1 MYSKNLL
8 NNKKTILDYYNKG
21 KLEKVIKL
29 GKKFLKINNDFQI
42 LYVLGLTYLT
52 LKDYLE
58 AEKFF
63 KNIILLKPNAENFYI
78 YGNIQKQLKNYNE
91 AAENFLKAI
100 NLKSDYSEA
109 YNNLGN
115 TKFKLGFIDE
125 AIENYQNAIK
135 YNEKNIP
142 AYFNLAHVYSEEKN
156 FGDLKKVL
164 QDVLKFDE
172 NNTTALNDLGYLNLI
187 LGNVDKGRKL
197 FERVLNID
205 GEHIRAFKNY
215 FLITKAEEGNE
226 FLKKLEKIDL
236 SNVNDEDKV
245 LAYTSL
251 SKCNFDL
258 NQSALALKYLEEAHK
273 IKRINS
279 SFNIKTEKKLFEKI
293 KYIFKKNFNEFTTH
307 KNKLKIIP
315 IFIVGMPRSG
325 TTLLEQVL
333 SSHSNIHGAGELN
346 YLPKIID
353 NLKLDKLHN
362 FDSFIKTIRSV
373 YHNKVSKISNKK
385 FVIDK
390 LPMNFRWVGF
400 IAKAFPEAKI
410 IHIKRNPMAICWSNY
425 KINFPDP
432 GMDFSLSQ
440 QDTAKYYILY
450 DDLMKFWSDKLREKI
465 ININYENFVNDFEN
479 ETQNLVRK
487 LNIKWEENLKNYNKN
502 VRPVQTASLLQV
514 RDKINKN
521 TSEEWKKY
529 KNSLKTM
536 QEILKQHK
544 INF

>member
-1 MYSKNLL
+1 MNSKNLL
-8 NNKKTILDYYNKG
+8 NNKKTILDNYNKG

-29 GKKFLKINNDFQI
+29 GKKYLKTNNDFQI
-42 LYVLGLTYLT
+42 LYALGLTYLT

-63 KNIILLKPNAENFYI
+63 KSIILLKPNAENYYI
-78 YGNIQKQLKNYNE
+78 YGNIHKQLKNYNE
-91 AAENFLKAI
+91 ALENFLKAI
-100 NLKSDYSEA
+100 NLKPDYSEA

-115 TKFKLGFIDE
+115 IKFKLGFIDE
-125 AIENYQNAIK
+125 AVKNYQKAIK
-135 YNEKNIP
+135 YNKKNIP

-156 FGDLKKVL
+156 FNDLKKIL
-164 QDVLKFDE
+164 REVLKFDA

-187 LGNVDKGRKL
+187 LGNVDEARKL
-197 FERVLNID
+197 FERVID
-205 GEHIRAFKNY
+205 IDDKHIRAFKNY
-215 FLITKAEEGNE
+215 FLITKADKGND

-236 SNVNDEDKV
+236 SNASDDEKII
-245 LAYTSL
+245 AYTSL

-258 NQSALALKYLEEAHK
+258 NKSDLALKYLEQSHK
-273 IKRINS
+273 IKKINS
-279 SFNIKTEKKLFEKI
+279 RFNIKTEKKLFEKI
-293 KYIFKKNFNEFTTH
+293 KHIFDQNLNEFTAH
-307 KNKLKIIP
+307 NNKLKIIP

-353 NLKLDKLHN
+353 NLKFDKVQN
-362 FDSFIKTIRSV
+362 FDSLIKTIRLE
-373 YHNKVSKISNKK
+373 YHNKVTQLSDKK

-390 LPMNFRWVGF
+390 LPMNFRWIGF
-400 IAKAFPEAKI
+400 ITKAFPEAKI

-440 QDTAKYYILY
+440 KDTAKYYILY
-450 DDLMKFWSDKLREKI
+450 DDLMKFWSDKLEEKI
-465 ININYENFVNDFEN
+465 ININYENFVDDFEN
-479 ETQNLVRK
+479 ETKNLVRK
-487 LNIKWEENLKNYNKN
+487 LSIKWEENLKNYSKN
-502 VRPVQTASLLQV
+502 SRPVQTASLLQV
-514 RDKINKN
+514 RGKIKKN
-521 TSEEWKKY
+521 TSDEWKKY
-529 KNSLKTM
+529 KNFLNIM